1 MMALRPVRS
10 AGRAFL
16 AYNSHDAGGM
26 LQGSHRS
33 HWVGFVILVFLLL
46 SVIPLWAQHNEHG
59 QPSVHEEVS
68 TDREHHAATGN
79 RAGWEGSIAGVA
91 FSEFNH
97 HLIGMLVLIIGLS
110 ELRHALAMSF
120 WAWTRFLLPG
130 ALLTSGFFLLVWSDH
145 NAWPIGSLSFM
156 QTFFGSD
163 PEIFQHKSYALLSL
177 TTGAIE
183 LLRRLG
189 QIRHAAWVAPLPL
202 FAIIGG
208 LMLFGHSHGVHP
220 SAAKIAMDHAI
231 MGTMA
236 VTAGSSKLLSDWFRS
251 PSHAGLSKWELP
263 WAVLILLIGI
273 QLLLYSE

>member
-1 MMALRPVRS
+1 MIALRPVRS

-16 AYNSHDAGGM
+16 VGNNRGGGR
-26 LQGSHRS
+26 LQGSHRIC
-33 HWVGFVILVFLLL
+33 WTGFAILVFLVL
-46 SVIPLWAQHNEHG
+46 SAIPLWAQHHEQG
-59 QPSVHEEVS
+59 QPSVHEEIIIGH
-68 TDREHHAATGN
+68 EHHMAAGSQ
-79 RAGWEGSIAGVA
+79 AGWEGSVAGIAY
-91 FSEFNH
+91 SEFNH
-97 HLIGMLVLIIGLS
+97 HLTGMLVLIIGLS

-163 PEIFQHKSYALLSL
+163 PEIFQHKSYGVLSL
-177 TTGAIE
+177 TVGVIE

-208 LMLFGHSHGVHP
+208 LMLFGHSHGIHP
-220 SAAKIAMDHAI
+220 SAVRIAMDHAM

-236 VTAGSSKLLSDWFRS
+236 VTAGSSKLLSDWFHS
-251 PSHAGLSKWELP
+251 PSHAGFSKWELP
-263 WAVLILLIGI
+263 WAILILFIGI
-273 QLLLYSE
+273 QLLIYSE